1 MLVIIFELIMTII
14 AVLSLILAVFMK
26 IDKNSEKIKKREKEE
41 INE

>member
-26 IDKNSEKIKKREKEE
+26 LDKNSEKNQKTGKGETE
-41 INE
+41 